1 MMAPGLKGVS
11 AMQLTWLAIA
21 IVATVGYHLVLKVTP
36 AAVNPFLS
44 LAVTYAIGSI
54 GFVAIYAAM
63 PGSATL
69 RESLYLPNWTALGL
83 AGSVVLLDVGF
94 LMLYRSGFNVSLG
107 ALVTQSAA
115 ALLLL
120 LLGVAFFREK
130 LSLVNIGGIVL
141 CVVGLWLINR
151 R

>member
-1 MMAPGLKGVS
+1 
-11 AMQLTWLAIA
+11 MQLMWLAIA
-21 IVATVGYHLVLKVTP
+21 IVATVAYHLVLKVTP

-44 LAVTYAIGSI
+44 LAVTYAIGAI
-54 GFVAIYAAM
+54 AFVAIYVAT
-63 PGSATL
+63 PGSAAF
-69 RESLYLPNWTALGL
+69 RESLQLLNWTALGL
-83 AGSVVLLDVGF
+83 AASVVFLDIGF

-107 ALVTQSAA
+107 QLVTQSAA

-120 LLGVAFFREK
+120 LLGVALFREK
-130 LSLVNIGGIVL
+130 LSLANVGGILL